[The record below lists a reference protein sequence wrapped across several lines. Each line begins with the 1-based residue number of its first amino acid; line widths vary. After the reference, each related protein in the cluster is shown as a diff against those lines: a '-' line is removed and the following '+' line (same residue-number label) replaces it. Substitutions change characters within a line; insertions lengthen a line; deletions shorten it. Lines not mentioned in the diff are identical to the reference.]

1 MLDQCGRKIDYMRIS
16 VTDRCN
22 LRCIYCMPKEG
33 IECISHEEILSYE
46 EILRVV
52 NAGASLG
59 IQKIKLTGG
68 EPLVRK
74 GIASLVRHVKQT
86 PGIKAVT
93 LTTNGVLFPELGE
106 DLAKAGLDGVNF
118 SLDSLDAHVFETL
131 TRFPALDKVKDGL
144 DLALRLGLK
153 TKLNCVPVES
163 QNGEDI
169 IALAALAKEKPL
181 DVRFIEMMP
190 IGLGRDFSTLNNAVV
205 LDRLTERFGQP
216 VRSDSV
222 HGNGPAV
229 YYDFGGFQGSIGFI
243 SAVSESFCEGCNR
256 IRLTADGVLKP
267 CLCFND
273 GLALKPLLRSGISD
287 NELIQR
293 IRRVIENK
301 PRQHKLCEAAD
312 MTTETRKMVQI
323 GG

>member
-1 MLDQCGRKIDYMRIS
+1 MLDKCGRKIDYMRIS

-33 IECISHEEILSYE
+33 IECISHDEILSYE

-59 IQKIKLTGG
+59 IEKIKITGG

-74 GIASLVRHVKQT
+74 GIASLVQMIKQT
-86 PGIKAVT
+86 PDIKTVT
-93 LTTNGVLFPELGE
+93 LTTNGVLFPECGE
-106 DLAKAGLDGVNF
+106 ELAKAGLDGVNF
-118 SLDSLDAHVFETL
+118 SLDSLDAKIFETL
-131 TRFPALDKVKDGL
+131 TRFNALDKVKDGI

-169 IALAALAKEKPL
+169 IALAALAKEKLL

-190 IGLGRDFSTLNNAVV
+190 IGLGRDFHTVNNADVIK
-205 LDRLTERFGQP
+205 RLIDRFGQP
-216 VRSDSV
+216 VRSDSA

-229 YYDFGGFQGSIGFI
+229 YYDFTGFQGSIGFI
-243 SAVSESFCEGCNR
+243 SAVSESFCAGCNR
-256 IRLTADGVLKP
+256 VRLTADGVLKP

-273 GLALKPLLRSGISD
+273 GLPLKPLLRNGISD
-287 NELIQR
+287 EKLIDSMR
-293 IRRVIENK
+293 HVIENK